1 MRLGTRALGAEREVC
16 AVDLKS
22 HPFFSCS
29 PMSDEELERYKE
41 TQQRWSR
48 QRYGMAGAVSD
59 VMKRMTSKAIRG
71 GRGRGKSG

>member
-1 MRLGTRALGAEREVC
+1 M
-16 AVDLKS
+16 DLKS

-71 GRGRGKSG
+71 GGGAEGRVGRCRVGQGRRVCW